1 MHVLVIGAGVQG
13 IANAYFLNRQ
23 GYEVTV
29 VDSADTAGMECS
41 FGNGGGL
48 TPSATAPW
56 NDPGVYKMMLK
67 YIGRKDAPMM
77 FRLKA
82 LPSMIGWGQRFLSY
96 AKEPIFIRN
105 TVLNTRLCTY
115 SMKMMAE
122 IDAETG
128 LQYRATNSGLL
139 MTFRDEQSQRTLE
152 RFYDLLIEEGVSY
165 ESLDNAQTVA
175 REPAL
180 KSVGDQLT
188 GSMYCAADGSAD
200 PHLFCQ
206 QMAQYTAAR
215 GVSYRYNTAVTSL
228 EKKANL
234 FQVSTATREC
244 IKADAVVIAAGCYSP
259 QLSKSLGVKIPIKP
273 AKGYSLT
280 IPIEHWEK
288 KPRTLVADMS
298 LHAGLNPIGGQVL
311 RVAGTAEFAGYD
323 YRLRPERIANLVGLV
338 GAVYP
343 ELAATMD
350 RENLEPWT
358 GLRPMSVDSV
368 GIVGKT
374 RIDNLYL
381 STGHGHLG
389 WTAAAASG
397 RLVADQIAGNRS
409 EIPAE
414 DYSISRF
421 G

>member
-1 MHVLVIGAGVQG
+1 M
-13 IANAYFLNRQ
+13 
-23 GYEVTV
+23 
-29 VDSADTAGMECS
+29 
-41 FGNGGGL
+41 
-48 TPSATAPW
+48 
-56 NDPGVYKMMLK
+56 
-67 YIGRKDAPMM
+67 
-77 FRLKA
+77 
-82 LPSMIGWGQRFLSY
+82 
-96 AKEPIFIRN
+96 
-105 TVLNTRLCTY
+105 
-115 SMKMMAE
+115 
-122 IDAETG
+122 
-128 LQYRATNSGLL
+128 
-139 MTFRDEQSQRTLE
+139 E

-234 FQVSTATREC
+234 FQASTATREC